1 MTPCKYEKNY
11 QFLSCRLQYFWHFFF
26 WLSHKKKYNKQ
37 QVKTF
42 LFLISTSSNMV
53 QRKTIMRLMA
63 SYNYFK
69 CRGWATHPILESFKP
84 NPELVLLFG

>member
-1 MTPCKYEKNY
+1 MKKITSSYPAVC
-11 QFLSCRLQYFWHFFF
+11 STSGISFFGY
-26 WLSHKKKYNKQ
+26 LTKKYNKQ

-53 QRKTIMRLMA
+53 RRKTIMRLMA